1 MANLKINKFISKLL
15 NQEHLGEYKAIV
27 DKINALKNEV
37 IQLKDEQLKLKSHI
51 LREKIFNG
59 ISLDLILPEAFAIV
73 RETSKR
79 VIGLEPF
86 DVQLMGGI
94 VLHQGKISEM
104 QTGEGK
110 TLVATLPAYLN
121 ALSGKG
127 VHIVTVNDYLAKR
140 DSEWVGQ
147 IYKVLGLTVGLIQNF
162 MNKQERQQN
171 YLSDITYVTNSELGF
186 DYLRDNLVK
195 SVNEIVQ
202 RPFHYA
208 IIDEVDSILIDEART
223 PLIIS
228 GQSNTIDEKYAIAC
242 SISNQLQAKTDYEV
256 DNKYKNI
263 ILKDKGIIKCEKILN
278 ISDLYDVQNPWAP
291 YILNALKAKELFHK
305 NVHYIINNKQ
315 IVIVDEFTGRIMPG
329 RRWADGLH
337 QSIEAKENLEI
348 QKESQT
354 LASISYQNLFLLY
367 PKFCGMTG
375 TAKTEEAE
383 FNKIYNLEVVVIPT
397 NKTMIRRDY
406 DDLIYKTEYFKWKA
420 VLSECEEMYKIG
432 RPVLVGTTSVEK
444 SELLS
449 NLLKNSNIPHQVLNA
464 KPENAEREAEIIA
477 QAGRK
482 YSITIAT
489 NMAGRGTDIIL
500 GGNIDYLIKFNL
512 LSIYKLI
519 VESDSKLENTYS
531 SMENIFNIAL
541 SSVTKEM
548 LKTFMEKLRLCIS
561 NNNLSYIQFE
571 ETIMLASKNLNHS
584 DYLSVELQKV
594 YQSLISEYKP
604 IFLKEQ
610 AEVIILGGLHVIG
623 TERHDSR
630 RIDNQLRGRAGRQG
644 DPGSSRF
651 FLSLEDSLLRT
662 FGSERLI
669 SLMNTLKIE
678 DNIPIESSFV
688 NKSLDSAQK
697 KVESF
702 YFNSRKQL
710 FEYDK
715 VLNTQRQIVYS
726 ERKKILLSDNNF
738 LKKIVFEFI
747 ISSIDDFLSR
757 YLIYNNVKTKQNIIS
772 KDINS
777 IIINLESLLC
787 LSHKFSNSVILN
799 LTTNKNIINNLR
811 YFLHEQS
818 IINYELKTN
827 LINKLEIGLMSD
839 LERYFLLEQID
850 NEWKDHLKRIANLQE
865 TIGWRSYGQKDPLIE
880 YKKESFNLFVR
891 LIIQIRHNFTVSIFK
906 CIPLLKEHEI

>member
-726 ERKKILLSDNNF
+726 E
-738 LKKIVFEFI
+738 
-747 ISSIDDFLSR
+747 
-757 YLIYNNVKTKQNIIS
+757 Q
-772 KDINS
+772 
-777 IIINLESLLC
+777 
-787 LSHKFSNSVILN
+787 
-799 LTTNKNIINNLR
+799 
-811 YFLHEQS
+811 
-818 IINYELKTN
+818 
-827 LINKLEIGLMSD
+827 IGLMSD